1 MTEKLLQNINSP
13 DDLKKL
19 PESQLQALCGE
30 LRRFIID
37 AVSDNPAH
45 LGANLGAVELT
56 VALHYIFDT
65 PDDKLIWDVGHQA
78 YGHKILTGRRDR
90 FESNRKRGGISG
102 FPKMDES
109 EYDAFGVGH
118 ASTSISAA
126 LGMAEASQRAGNTTR
141 HHIAVIGDGAMTGGM
156 ALEAMNNAGVN
167 NPNLLVILNDNG
179 IAIDKNVGAIK
190 DYLAGIA
197 TSPFYNRLKDKVWL
211 MLGGGTKYG
220 HNTRAIVKQVGNA
233 VKGSILRRSNLFEAF
248 NFRYFGPVDGN
259 DVERLVKLL
268 RDIKNIKG
276 PKLLHIVTTKGKGLE
291 LAEREPVIYH
301 APPGKFDRLTG
312 RLVAK
317 KPCDGLKPPKYQ
329 VVFGRTM
336 IELAESNPKVLGITA
351 AMPTGTSL
359 DMLMNKM
366 PNRAFDVGIAEQLRG
381 TFAAG
386 LATQGFVP
394 FCVIYSSFLQR
405 AYDQIIHDVALQ
417 NLNVVF
423 CIDRAGVVGEDGATH
438 QGSFDLAYLR
448 CVPNMT
454 ICAPM
459 NEQEL
464 RNMMFT
470 AQLTD
475 KGPWAIRYPRGRG
488 VMKNWKTPFG
498 EIASGT
504 GRKLT
509 DGNDLAILSIG
520 HIGNEAAKAVEML
533 REEEV
538 EAAHYDVRF
547 LKPLDEKMLHE
558 VFKNFKNIITV
569 EDGVIAGG
577 FGSAVL
583 EFMADH
589 RYSATVVRLGI
600 PDRFVE
606 HGDRNLLIHE
616 LGYDAQA
623 IAAAAR
629 KLTAAF
635 SPLHH

>member
-19 PESQLQALCGE
+19 DESQLQALCGE

-90 FESNRKRGGISG
+90 FVSNRKRGGISG

-351 AMPTGTSL
+351 AMPTGSSL

-366 PNRAFDVGIAEQLRG
+366 PHRAFDVGIAEQHAV

-448 CVPNMT
+448 CIPNMT

-464 RNMMFT
+464 RDMMFT

-520 HIGNEAAKAVEML
+520 HIGNEVIKALEML

-547 LKPLDEKMLHE
+547 LKPLDETMLHE

>member
-126 LGMAEASQRAGNTTR
+126 LGMAEASQRAGNTSR

-366 PNRAFDVGIAEQLRG
+366 PNRAFDVGIAEQHAV

-569 EDGVIAGG
+569 EDGVIVGG

>member
-126 LGMAEASQRAGNTTR
+126 LGMAEASQRAGNTSR

-366 PNRAFDVGIAEQLRG
+366 PNRAFDVGIAEQHAV

>member
-317 KPCDGLKPPKYQ
+317 KPCEGLKPPKYQ

-366 PNRAFDVGIAEQLRG
+366 PNRAFDVGIAEQHAV

>member
-126 LGMAEASQRAGNTTR
+126 LGMAEASQRAGNTSR

-317 KPCDGLKPPKYQ
+317 KPCEGLKPPKYQ

-366 PNRAFDVGIAEQLRG
+366 PNRAFDVGIAEQHAV

>member
-19 PESQLQALCGE
+19 DESQLQALCGE

-90 FESNRKRGGISG
+90 FVSNRKRGGISG

-351 AMPTGTSL
+351 AMPTGSSL

-366 PNRAFDVGIAEQLRG
+366 PHRAFDVGIAEQHAV

-405 AYDQIIHDVALQ
+405 AYGQIIHDVALQ

-448 CVPNMT
+448 CIPNMT

-464 RNMMFT
+464 RDMMFT

-520 HIGNEAAKAVEML
+520 HIGNEVIKALEML

-547 LKPLDEKMLHE
+547 LKPLDETMLHE